1 MDMQSSDA
9 VQTGRGWRLIVWFQY
24 AIVAVFLFG
33 AVSLLLAAAAGT
45 GDWAGLADPGL
56 DRYGDPKDWNPPLGP
71 DAAWNPLAW
80 LVEICRWIVMTSLIV
95 LLGFIGALIGF
106 AHLAGRRGELTRR
119 AAANLIAGTVLC
131 ASTAVVMLTPYGAQL
146 RNWLLD

>member
-1 MDMQSSDA
+1 MDVQSPDA
-9 VQTGRGWRLIVWFQY
+9 ARTRRGPHLTGWFQY
-24 AIVAVFLFG
+24 AIVAAFLLG

-56 DRYGDPKDWNPPLGP
+56 ERYGDPKDWNPPIGP
-71 DAAWNPLAW
+71 DSVWNPLAW

-95 LLGFIGALIGF
+95 VLGFIAALIGF
-106 AHLAGRRGELTRR
+106 VQYAGQRDSLSRG
-119 AAANLIAGTVLC
+119 AKANLLTGTVLC
-131 ASTAVVMLTPYGAQL
+131 VATALLMLTPYGSQL